1 MKNLLLITA
10 LVTISTTALAFCNL
24 NDQVC
29 RQSEQ
34 MLRLQQ
40 EQIRQQQ
47 AYQQEQL
54 RLQQQQMANSAFGSS
69 GGHHNYN
76 ATNGRSW

>member
-1 MKNLLLITA
+1 MKKLFLIITLITLSA
-10 LVTISTTALAFCNL
+10 NALAFCNL
-24 NDQVC
+24 NDQAC

-69 GGHHNYN
+69 GGHHNYDP
-76 ATNGRSW
+76 TNGRSW